1 MSKASDAGA
10 RESDAFERAWIAA
23 AYLCGRRTTELT
35 EGLNP
40 QCPGA
45 LRLVRALS
53 HEERSARARV
63 LAAEL
68 GRIITALRGRRL
80 W

>member
-1 MSKASDAGA
+1 MMQDPAAS
-10 RESDAFERAWIAA
+10 EAFERAWVAT
-23 AYLCGRRTTELT
+23 AYLCGRRGAQLT
-35 EGLNP
+35 EGLNAP
-40 QCPGA
+40 LAGT

-53 HEERSARARV
+53 HEERTARAQV

-68 GRIITALRGRRL
+68 GRIMTALKGRRL

>member
-1 MSKASDAGA
+1 MVQDPAATEA
-10 RESDAFERAWIAA
+10 YERAWVAT
-23 AYLCGRRTTELT
+23 AYVCGRRGTQLT
-35 EGLNP
+35 EGLDP
-40 QCPGA
+40 QVSGV
-45 LRLVRALS
+45 LRLARALS
-53 HEERSARARV
+53 HEDRRARAQV